1 MKQVIADTGPLYA
14 ALDPD
19 DQYHERAQAEYVQLE
34 AEQISAI
41 IPIPVYLET
50 YSLLLYR
57 LGNAQAITFARE
69 CLEANCLINPTPE
82 DYQTAVSQ
90 ASRFLD
96 QKITLADA
104 TTAILAKAMNLPVW
118 TYDFHFDVMHVL
130 VWR

>member
-1 MKQVIADTGPLYA
+1 MKKVIADTGPLYA
-14 ALDPD
+14 TLDSD
-19 DQYHERAQAEYVQLE
+19 DQYHEQAQAEYAQLE
-34 AEQISAI
+34 AEQIVVI

-69 CLEANCLINPTPE
+69 CLEANCLINPAPE
-82 DYQTAVSQ
+82 DYQTAVRQ
-90 ASRFLD
+90 ASQFSD

-104 TTAILAKAMNLPVW
+104 TTAVLAKAMNLPVW
-118 TYDFHFDVMHVL
+118 TYDFHFDVMHVP